1 MNDRIRK
8 AGEFVRDAVVEG
20 AQQRASDRDLDMQA
34 RGFKSAAGIT
44 QRLIQDK
51 LDTFTEQMKGSGL
64 NKSEQAAYA
73 ALLALQSE
81 IEAECERYWRGYDV
95 NWRPVKRV
103 VKGKVTMRPQ
113 EDQS

>member
-1 MNDRIRK
+1 MNDHIRK

-51 LDTFTEQMKGSGL
+51 LDTFKAHDMTPETRRFFADRASI
-64 NKSEQAAYA
+64 AVF
-73 ALLALQSE
+73 ALVRMPMA
-81 IEAECERYWRGYDV
+81 
-95 NWRPVKRV
+95 
-103 VKGKVTMRPQ
+103 
-113 EDQS
+113 